1 MLRAGIIS
9 AVVLLTAATD
19 AAAAAPP
26 CPVGE
31 ARSLNSPF
39 SEQIAAGPVLIGC
52 VRAPHIGKRELIAY
66 MEGTQVDR
74 SSLCVEIM
82 WPDGSGGSCSGGP
95 GLTRVHGLDN
105 SFGAGSTPDGG
116 VEFHGFAS
124 AHVRKGTVRYW
135 SYGKLRWQHL
145 VITRV
150 ADKGVL
156 GALGLTEPFAF
167 YNVAVPQ
174 SARYMAFTAR
184 NKAGKIVHRRYL
196 DCFLGLRCDR

>member
-19 AAAAAPP
+19 AGAAAPS

-39 SEQIAAGPVLIGC
+39 GEQIAAGPVLIGC
-52 VRAPHIGKRELIAY
+52 VRAPHIGSRELIAY
-66 MEGTQVDR
+66 REGTQLDK
-74 SSLCVEIM
+74 SSLCVQIM
-82 WPDGSGGSCSGGP
+82 WPDGSGGSCSGP
-95 GLTRVHGLDN
+95 VPRRVHGLD
-105 SFGAGSTPDGG
+105 SFFGAGSTADGA

-124 AHVRKGTVRYW
+124 VHVSRATIRYW
-135 SYGKLRWQHL
+135 SYGKLRWQRL

-150 ADKGVL
+150 ANKGVL
-156 GALGLTEPFAF
+156 GTLGLSEPFAF
-167 YNVAVPQ
+167 YNVAVPP
-174 SARYMAFTAR
+174 SARYLAFTAR
-184 NKAGKIVHRRYL
+184 NKAGKVVHRRYL